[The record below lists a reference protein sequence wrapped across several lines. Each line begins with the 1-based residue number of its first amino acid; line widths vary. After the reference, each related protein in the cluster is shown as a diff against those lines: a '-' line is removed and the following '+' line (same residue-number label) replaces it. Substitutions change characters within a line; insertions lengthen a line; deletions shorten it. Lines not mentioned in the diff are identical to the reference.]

1 MKIESLK
8 RNAAT
13 AFLLVSPFTALS
25 FTPTAVPSK
34 SRILSTSS
42 SLPTS
47 TLNEDDF
54 QPAKPKEADLPKY
67 SQSIPF
73 LKRPKELKFELA
85 GDVGFDPLNFAKNK
99 EALYEYREAEIKH
112 GRLAMLASVGWVL
125 SELFDESIASYVGME
140 PLLNSND
147 RVPSLFN
154 GGMDKVSPVWWGFCL
169 GFTAAIDLYGLQR
182 ARSSV
187 DGYKPGD
194 LGFDPLGLFPP
205 EEDAEG
211 RLRMELAEIKH
222 CRLAMIAITAFS
234 VQEFVTKVGVVD
246 ETPWFFKPIIQTA
259 RPFLESVAN

>member
-25 FTPTAVPSK
+25 FTSTAVPAK

-112 GRLAMLASVGWVL
+112 GILANVLTSNPSACRFATTSDWHVDQQLFAGSLCSMLSKILTHRILQWLGSRLVHYSTTHRHRL
-125 SELFDESIASYVGME
+125 Y
-140 PLLNSND
+140 SN
-147 RVPSLFN
+147 
-154 GGMDKVSPVWWGFCL
+154 
-169 GFTAAIDLYGLQR
+169 
-182 ARSSV
+182 
-187 DGYKPGD
+187 
-194 LGFDPLGLFPP
+194 
-205 EEDAEG
+205 
-211 RLRMELAEIKH
+211 
-222 CRLAMIAITAFS
+222 
-234 VQEFVTKVGVVD
+234 
-246 ETPWFFKPIIQTA
+246 
-259 RPFLESVAN
+259 PF